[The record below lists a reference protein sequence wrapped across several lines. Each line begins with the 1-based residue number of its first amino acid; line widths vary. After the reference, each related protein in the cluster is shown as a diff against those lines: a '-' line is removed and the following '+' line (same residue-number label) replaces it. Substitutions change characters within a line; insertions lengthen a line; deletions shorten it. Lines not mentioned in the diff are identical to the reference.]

1 MTVIE
6 QILEGINK
14 GRAMYESVHGSITTA
29 EESSGSETCELCLG
43 DNLEYMKQ
51 LLERGYEGAFSL
63 IYIDPPFFTRSSF
76 NASVSVRDAGGASHK
91 VHHLAYDDKFDRSLE
106 YYIENMTVR
115 ILMMKDLLAND
126 GLIGCIGLLWL
137 IRL

>member
-1 MTVIE
+1 MTVID

-14 GRAMYESVHGSITTA
+14 GRAMYGDVHGSITTVDELRGGEA
-29 EESSGSETCELCLG
+29 CELCLG

-51 LLERGYEGAFSL
+51 LLERGYAGAFSL

-76 NASVSVRDAGGASHK
+76 NASISVKDDHGASHK

-106 YYIENMTVR
+106 YYIDILTGIRR
-115 ILMMKDLLAND
+115 IISSWCSTSSWEKRTSSM
-126 GLIGCIGLLWL
+126 
-137 IRL
+137 R